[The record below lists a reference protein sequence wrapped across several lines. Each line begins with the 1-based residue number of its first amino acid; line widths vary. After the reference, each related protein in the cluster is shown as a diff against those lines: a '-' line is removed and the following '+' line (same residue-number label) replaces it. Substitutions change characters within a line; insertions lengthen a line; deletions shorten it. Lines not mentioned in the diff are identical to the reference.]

1 MAVKNK
7 PYWCFLRVI
16 NCITN
21 RSQDITWNNE
31 GNLSST
37 FTELDCCFLKL
48 TLANSR

>member
-37 FTELDCCFLKL
+37 FMNLVVVFL
-48 TLANSR
+48 N